1 MKQKIFISILVVLL
15 CSFVL
20 SCTINNETLFE
31 KDFVFVKGATIE
43 GAIQAEGYPESYW
56 FKAGAKHVI
65 KDFYI
70 CNHEITQQEYMQ
82 YAPKEYEY
90 KLILSGEPIGA
101 CYPAH
106 HVNWFDALIYCNK
119 RSIDEG
125 LTPCFSI
132 GGERNPDKWGTEP
145 TSSKDPR
152 YNDWYHAQCDFSANG
167 YRLPTI
173 VEWEYAARGGNGL
186 TGYQYK
192 YAGSD
197 NLNEV
202 AWSFFGDII
211 LESSQEVMQKK
222 PNTLGIYDMS
232 GNVEEWCWER
242 YGNDTQR
249 RYAGGDWRIES
260 ISSFDLSDLRQSWN
274 LTTCGSQWGFRPVRN
289 AE

>member
-1 MKQKIFISILVVLL
+1 MKKNVFNLILGSILCLN
-15 CSFVL
+15 VL

-70 CNHEITQQEYMQ
+70 CNHEITQQEFAMYGMKN
-82 YAPKEYEY
+82 YDVRVEF
-90 KLILSGEPIGA
+90 SGKSIGPY
-101 CYPAH
+101 YPAH
-106 HVNWFDALIYCNK
+106 QVNWFDVLMYCNR
-119 RSIDEG
+119 RSVAEG

-132 GGERNPDKWGTEP
+132 GGETNPDKWGRQPDSQEEP
-145 TSSKDPR
+145 GWD
-152 YNDWYHAQCDFSANG
+152 DWYHAKCDFTANG

-197 NLNEV
+197 ILDEV
-202 AWSFFGDII
+202 AWYATDG
-211 LESSQEVMQKK
+211 LREVMQKK
-222 PNTLGIYDMS
+222 PNTLGLYDMS
-232 GNVEEWCWER
+232 GNIEEWCWER
-242 YGNDTQR
+242 YGNDTLR
-249 RYAGGDWRIES
+249 RYAGGYYYFKDEKD
-260 ISSFDLSDLRQSWN
+260 FVLSN
-274 LTTCGSQWGFRPVRN
+274 LGYCGFLTRRNTQLGFRPVRN

>member
-1 MKQKIFISILVVLL
+1 MKKNVFNLILGSIL

-43 GAIQAEGYPESYW
+43 GAIQAEGYTESYW

-70 CNHEITQQEYMQ
+70 CNHEITQQEFAMYGIKN
-82 YAPKEYEY
+82 YDARLE
-90 KLILSGEPIGA
+90 LVGESIGPY
-101 CYPAH
+101 YPAH
-106 HVNWFDALIYCNK
+106 QINWFEVLMYCNR
-119 RSIDEG
+119 RSVAEG

-132 GGERNPDKWGTEP
+132 GGETNPDKWGRQPGSQEEP
-145 TSSKDPR
+145 GWD
-152 YNDWYHAQCDFSANG
+152 DWYHAKCDFTANG

-197 NLNEV
+197 NLDEV
-202 AWSFFGDII
+202 AWYATDG
-211 LESSQEVMQKK
+211 LREVMQKK
-222 PNTLGIYDMS
+222 PNTLGLYDMS
-232 GNVEEWCWER
+232 GNIEEWCWER
-242 YGNDTQR
+242 YGNDTLR
-249 RYAGGDWRIES
+249 RYAGGYYYFKDEKD
-260 ISSFDLSDLRQSWN
+260 FVLSN
-274 LTTCGSQWGFRPVRN
+274 LMYCGFLTVRNTQLGFRPVRN

>member
-1 MKQKIFISILVVLL
+1 MKQKIFNSILVVLL

-20 SCTINNETLFE
+20 SCTINTKTLFE

-43 GAIQAEGYPESYW
+43 GAIQADGYPESYW

-70 CNHEITQQEYMQ
+70 CNHEITQQEFAMYGMKN
-82 YAPKEYEY
+82 YDVRVE
-90 KLILSGEPIGA
+90 LSGESIGPY
-101 CYPAH
+101 YPAH
-106 HVNWFDALIYCNK
+106 QVNWFDVLMYCNR
-119 RSIDEG
+119 RSVAEG

-132 GGERNPDKWGTEP
+132 GGETNPDKWGRQPDSQE
-145 TSSKDPR
+145 DPGWD
-152 YNDWYHAQCDFSANG
+152 DWYHAKCDFTANG

-197 NLNEV
+197 ILDEV
-202 AWSFFGDII
+202 AWYATDG
-211 LESSQEVMQKK
+211 LREVMQKK
-222 PNTLGIYDMS
+222 PNTLGIYDMC
-232 GNVEEWCWER
+232 GNIEEWCWER
-242 YGNDTQR
+242 YGNDTLR
-249 RYAGGDWRIES
+249 RYAGGYYYFKDEKD
-260 ISSFDLSDLRQSWN
+260 FVLSN
-274 LTTCGSQWGFRPVRN
+274 LGYCGFLTRRNTQLGFRPVRN

>member
-1 MKQKIFISILVVLL
+1 MKKNVFNLILGSIL

-70 CNHEITQQEYMQ
+70 CNHEITQQEYAM
-82 YAPKEYEY
+82 YGMKNYDVRVE
-90 KLILSGEPIGA
+90 LSGESIGPY
-101 CYPAH
+101 YPAH
-106 HVNWFDALIYCNK
+106 QVNWFDVLMYCNR
-119 RSIDEG
+119 RSVAEG

-132 GGERNPDKWGTEP
+132 GGETNPDKWGRQPDSQE
-145 TSSKDPR
+145 DPGWD
-152 YNDWYHAQCDFSANG
+152 DWYHAKCDFTANG

-197 NLNEV
+197 ILDEV
-202 AWSFFGDII
+202 AWYATDG
-211 LESSQEVMQKK
+211 LREVMQKK
-222 PNTLGIYDMS
+222 PNTLGLYDMS
-232 GNVEEWCWER
+232 GNIEEWCWER
-242 YGNDTQR
+242 YGNDTLR
-249 RYAGGDWRIES
+249 RYAGGYYYFKDEKD
-260 ISSFDLSDLRQSWN
+260 FVLSN
-274 LTTCGSQWGFRPVRN
+274 LGYCGFLTRRNTQLGFRPVRN

>member
-1 MKQKIFISILVVLL
+1 MKKNVFNLILGSILCLN
-15 CSFVL
+15 VL

-43 GAIQAEGYPESYW
+43 GAIQAEGYPESFW

-70 CNHEITQQEYMQ
+70 CNHEITQQEFAMYGMKN
-82 YAPKEYEY
+82 YDVIVE
-90 KLILSGEPIGA
+90 LSGKSIGPY
-101 CYPAH
+101 YPAH
-106 HVNWFDALIYCNK
+106 QVNWFDVLMYCNR
-119 RSIDEG
+119 RSVAEG

-132 GGERNPDKWGTEP
+132 GGETNPDKWGRQPDSQEEP
-145 TSSKDPR
+145 GWD
-152 YNDWYHAQCDFSANG
+152 DWYHAKCDFTANG

-197 NLNEV
+197 ILDEV
-202 AWSFFGDII
+202 AWYATDG
-211 LESSQEVMQKK
+211 LREVMQKK
-222 PNTLGIYDMS
+222 PNTLGIYDMC
-232 GNVEEWCWER
+232 GNIEEWCWER
-242 YGNDTQR
+242 YGNDTLR
-249 RYAGGDWRIES
+249 RYAGGYYYFKDEKD
-260 ISSFDLSDLRQSWN
+260 FVLSDLGYCGF
-274 LTTCGSQWGFRPVRN
+274 LTRRNTQLGFRPVRN

>member
-1 MKQKIFISILVVLL
+1 MKQKIFNLILGSILCLN
-15 CSFVL
+15 VL

-70 CNHEITQQEYMQ
+70 CNHEITQQEYAM
-82 YAPKEYEY
+82 YGMKNYDVRVEF
-90 KLILSGEPIGA
+90 SGKSIGPY
-101 CYPAH
+101 YPAH
-106 HVNWFDALIYCNK
+106 QINWFDVLMYCNR
-119 RSIDEG
+119 RSVAEG

-132 GGERNPDKWGTEP
+132 GGETNPDKWGRQPDSQEEP
-145 TSSKDPR
+145 GWD
-152 YNDWYHAQCDFSANG
+152 DWYHAKCDFTANG

-197 NLNEV
+197 ILDEV
-202 AWSFFGDII
+202 AWYATDG
-211 LESSQEVMQKK
+211 LREVMQKK
-222 PNTLGIYDMS
+222 PNTLGIYDMC
-232 GNVEEWCWER
+232 GNIEEWCWER
-242 YGNDTQR
+242 YGNDTLR
-249 RYAGGDWRIES
+249 RYAGGYYYFKDEKD
-260 ISSFDLSDLRQSWN
+260 FVLSN
-274 LTTCGSQWGFRPVRN
+274 LGYCGFLTRRNTQLGFRPVRN

>member
-1 MKQKIFISILVVLL
+1 MKKNVFNLILGSIL

-70 CNHEITQQEYMQ
+70 CNHEITQQEFAMYGMKN
-82 YAPKEYEY
+82 YDVRVE
-90 KLILSGEPIGA
+90 LSGESIGPY
-101 CYPAH
+101 YPAH
-106 HVNWFDALIYCNK
+106 QVNWFDVLMYCNR
-119 RSIDEG
+119 RSVAEG

-132 GGERNPDKWGTEP
+132 GGETNPDKWGRQPDSQE
-145 TSSKDPR
+145 DPGWD
-152 YNDWYHAQCDFSANG
+152 DWYHAKCDFTANG

-197 NLNEV
+197 ILDEV
-202 AWSFFGDII
+202 AWYATDG
-211 LESSQEVMQKK
+211 LREVMQKK
-222 PNTLGIYDMS
+222 PNTLGLYDMS
-232 GNVEEWCWER
+232 GNIEEWCWER
-242 YGNDTQR
+242 YGNDTLR
-249 RYAGGDWRIES
+249 RYAGGYYYFKDEKD
-260 ISSFDLSDLRQSWN
+260 FVLSN
-274 LTTCGSQWGFRPVRN
+274 LGYCGFLTRRNTQLGFRPVRN